1 MRDEHLLQNAIVKI
15 MMNNEFKDSKTA
27 SILATQI
34 MPAAICDRVDAS
46 GLMARGNSDI
56 EMIILAHLAEG
67 NVSFCHHLAS
77 VVCQLFT
84 Y

>member
-1 MRDEHLLQNAIVKI
+1 VCFYK
-15 MMNNEFKDSKTA
+15 EFKDSKTA

-56 EMIILAHLAEG
+56 EMIKNNRGISMLDRLRMAE
-67 NVSFCHHLAS
+67 VKSRAFYC
-77 VVCQLFT
+77 T
-84 Y
+84 